1 MQFAEAPHKVARMEE
16 KAVKMIGHSVE
27 TETERLILGDPAPW
41 FTARYVSGG
50 TSDLH
55 VNAGRWIVISFLHD
69 LAAERA
75 QQELSALAAR
85 LAGFTED
92 HLVAYA
98 VLTAPPAETSALP
111 VATAQV
117 LRLVADY
124 DQSITDLYGA
134 RSMPRTV
141 VLDPMLRSIA
151 IIPWDHPMGHAA
163 LLAQVLQGLPSV
175 DHSAGVPLTAPALIV
190 PRVFDFELCDFLVQ
204 LYDRMGGEDSGFLL
218 DQAGKTATILDHRLK
233 RRRDLPIVV
242 PELRERIRAR
252 LVARLLPAVERY
264 FQFAATRMDRYIVSC
279 YDSNDGG
286 YFFRHRDNLNAGA
299 EHRRFAVSINLNHDY
314 DGCDLVFPEFGRR
327 TYRAPV
333 GGAIVFSCGA
343 LHEVTPITRG
353 RRFAFLPF
361 LYNESDAILR
371 ETNNNR
377 LDANSA
383 RYVAG
388 NDLLYP
394 PTEVA

>member
-1 MQFAEAPHKVARMEE
+1 
-16 KAVKMIGHSVE
+16 MIGHSVE
-27 TETERLILGDPAPW
+27 AERLMLGDPAPW

-69 LAAERA
+69 LASERA

-111 VATAQV
+111 VAAAQV

-134 RSMPRTV
+134 RSVPRTV

-163 LLAQVLQGLPSV
+163 LLGRVLQGLPSI

-190 PRVFDFELCDFLVQ
+190 PRVFDFELCDFL
-204 LYDRMGGEDSGFLL
+204 L
-218 DQAGKTATILDHRLK
+218 DNAGKTATILDHRLK

-279 YDSNDGG
+279 YDSNEGG

-299 EHRRFAVSINLNHDY
+299 EHRRFAVSINLNKDY
-314 DGCDLVFPEFGRR
+314 DGCDLIFPEFGRR

-353 RRFAFLPF
+353 RRYAFVPF
-361 LYNESDAILR
+361 LYGEEDAAKRLA
-371 ETNNNR
+371 NNSKI
-377 LDANSA
+377 AAGSA
-383 RYVAG
+383 RYTVG
-388 NDLLYP
+388 DDFLYP
-394 PTEVA
+394 PEAPATAAE